1 MQLMEVAITPWSMPM
16 SSSRWTAA
24 AAVWAGK
31 GVPSLLHRL
40 ASEVIAWNEAAR
52 LRHLAR
58 SLDERTLKDIGLSRA
73 DIEQASGKLY
83 QWRYY

>member
-1 MQLMEVAITPWSMPM
+1 M
-16 SSSRWTAA
+16 SFADSIGWPLRAA
-24 AAVWAGK
+24 ALWAGK
-31 GVPSLLHRL
+31 GIPSLLHK
-40 ASEVIAWNEAAR
+40 AVHEVVAWNEAAR

-73 DIEQASGKLY
+73 EIEQASGKLY

>member
-1 MQLMEVAITPWSMPM
+1 M
-16 SSSRWTAA
+16 SFAESIGSPLRAA
-24 AAVWAGK
+24 ALWAGK
-31 GVPSLLHRL
+31 GVPSLLHRF
-40 ASEVIAWNEAAR
+40 AHEIVAWNEAAR

-73 DIEQASGKLY
+73 DIERASGKLY

>member
-1 MQLMEVAITPWSMPM
+1 MTIAESIGSPL
-16 SSSRWTAA
+16 RAA
-24 AAVWAGK
+24 ALWAGK
-31 GVPSLLHRL
+31 GVPSVLQKL
-40 ASEVIAWNEAAR
+40 AHEIVAWNEAAR

>member
-1 MQLMEVAITPWSMPM
+1 M
-16 SSSRWTAA
+16 SFADSIGWPLRAA
-24 AAVWAGK
+24 ALWAGK
-31 GVPSLLHRL
+31 GIPSLLHK
-40 ASEVIAWNEAAR
+40 AVQEVVAWNEAAR

-73 DIEQASGKLY
+73 EIEQASGKLY

>member
-1 MQLMEVAITPWSMPM
+1 M
-16 SSSRWTAA
+16 SIAESIGSPLRAA
-24 AAVWAGK
+24 ALWAGK
-31 GVPSLLHRL
+31 GVPGVLHKI
-40 ASEVIAWNEAAR
+40 AHEIVAWNEAAR

-73 DIEQASGKLY
+73 EIEQASGKLY